1 MDFGMNSNQFR
12 IESDVPFTNR
22 LLPQTLVRAQY
33 GSWDVAV
40 AVAVK
45 CVTQPDGHELR
56 VVHCESGEVVFRAE
70 SSGESLAGLDP

>member
-1 MDFGMNSNQFR
+1 VNSGMTSNQFR

-22 LLPQTLVRAQY
+22 LLPPTLVHEEY
-33 GSWDVAV
+33 ENWDLAV

-45 CVTQPDGHELR
+45 CVTQPGGHELR

-70 SSGESLAGLDP
+70 SPE